1 MGSYNEELEQAG
13 VLLDL
18 AGLLPNADAVL
29 VKVRAASVNAADWH
43 VLRGKSLFSPSAW
56 DGPLHEL
63 EAGRMENDTERREQS
78 MEVQD
83 VIAQARDT
91 LTVKRVFG
99 EPYEKD
105 GVTIIPAA
113 RIQGGAGGGSGE
125 DPDGQGKGSGSGFG
139 LTARPVGAFIIRDGE
154 LSWRPAVD
162 VNRIVL
168 GGQVVVVVAL
178 LTIRAIIKARA
189 KARR

>member
-1 MGSYNEELEQAG
+1 
-13 VLLDL
+13 
-18 AGLLPNADAVL
+18 
-29 VKVRAASVNAADWH
+29 
-43 VLRGKSLFSPSAW
+43 
-56 DGPLHEL
+56 
-63 EAGRMENDTERREQS
+63 

-113 RIQGGAGGGSGE
+113 RVLGGAGGDSGE
-125 DPDGQGKGSGSGFG
+125 DPQGQGKGSGSGFG
-139 LTARPVGAFIIRDGE
+139 LIARPVGAFIIRNGE

-162 VNRIVL
+162 VNGIVL
-168 GGQVVVVVAL
+168 GGQVVAIVVL
-178 LTIRAIIKARA
+178 LTVRAIIKARV